1 MTKKMSEV
9 AIHFNASAHQLKDI
23 EFVGIEQ
30 TENNSGRNSVDQHLL
45 IVPTDSIRD
54 TNIGQQT

>member
-1 MTKKMSEV
+1 MSEV